1 MFRVSAISISKD
13 LVKEAESI
21 FYHFIWNGKDKVKR
35 NAVISEVENGGLN
48 MLDTESMIRTKR
60 VICLQ
65 KFLEDYE
72 SPWKMCLGELLKPIG
87 GKFLL
92 HCNFEVSKLNI
103 TLPAFYRQCLVAWS
117 ELNAREPSS
126 VHEIVNQ
133 VKWNNKFLCV
143 DKKSVYRRDIADQGF
158 CKIWDLFSVD
168 NVQLNPEQSFFI
180 MSVINSMPAV
190 WRLLIRT
197 ANIAPVF
204 SPLPNTPANLIND
217 ILIPILD
224 ASSKHIYR
232 SFLAKKQTTPTAKEK
247 LSAKYHHLTIDW
259 KRVYL
264 LSFRTTLETKL
275 REFQFKIL
283 NRIVVTNEKLFRF
296 GMAESDKC
304 SFCQTE
310 VESIE
315 HLIFSCKIS
324 SVFWKHVLSW
334 QRDKNI
340 VVENLKE
347 EDIIFVKF
355 DVGDDFL
362 LVNHILL
369 LGKHYI
375 YSQKCQ
381 KGIPSLQGFIAKTR
395 RVYNIELHI
404 ARKRSTLNKHL
415 NKREKLIKIM

>member
-1 MFRVSAISISKD
+1 MF
-13 LVKEAESI
+13 
-21 FYHFIWNGKDKVKR
+21 
-35 NAVISEVENGGLN
+35 
-48 MLDTESMIRTKR
+48 
-60 VICLQ
+60 
-65 KFLEDYE
+65 
-72 SPWKMCLGELLKPIG
+72 LGELLKPIG

-103 TLPAFYRQCLVAWS
+103 SLPAFYRQCLVVAWS

-133 VKWNNKFLCV
+133 VIWNNKFLCV
-143 DKKSVYRRDIADQGF
+143 DNKSVYRRDIADQGF

-180 MSVINSMPAV
+180 MSVINSMPAA
-190 WRLLIRT
+190 WRLSIRT
-197 ANIAPVF
+197 ANIATVL
-204 SPLPNTPANLIND
+204 SPLPNTPAILIND

-224 ASSKHIYR
+224 ASLKHIYW
-232 SFLAKKQTTPTAKEK
+232 SFLAKKQTTPTSKEK

-259 KRVYL
+259 KRGYL

-283 NRIVVTNEKLFRF
+283 NRIVFTNEKLFRF
-296 GMAESDKC
+296 GMAKSDKFA
-304 SFCQTE
+304 FCQTE

-315 HLIFSCKIS
+315 HLLFSCKIS
-324 SVFWKHVLSW
+324 SVFWKYVLSW
-334 QRDKNI
+334 LGDNNI
-340 VVENLKE
+340 IVENLKE
-347 EDIIFVKF
+347 EAIIFGKF

-369 LGKHYI
+369 PGKYYI

-381 KGIPSLQGFIAKTR
+381 KGMPSLQGFISRTR
-395 RVYNIELHI
+395 RVYNIELYI
-404 ARKRSTLNKHL
+404 PRKRGTLSKHL
-415 NKREKLIKIM
+415 SKWEKLINMM